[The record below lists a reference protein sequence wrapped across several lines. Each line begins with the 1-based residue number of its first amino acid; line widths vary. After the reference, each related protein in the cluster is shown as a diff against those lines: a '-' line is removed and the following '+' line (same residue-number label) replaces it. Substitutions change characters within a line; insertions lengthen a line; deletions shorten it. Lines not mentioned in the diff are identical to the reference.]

1 MTAIARRDP
10 RNVFGVPT
18 MMSRLFNDPFFATE
32 LTNGTDLLPTLDE
45 SALALD
51 ISESEKELIVRA
63 SLPGFKKDEVD
74 IEVHDGIL
82 TIKANHTEQAEAT
95 TETYLRRE
103 RRTRSMQRRV
113 ALPTTVEGSKVD
125 AELKDGELTLRLAK
139 TPEAQ
144 PRKIAIR

>member
-1 MTAIARRDP
+1 MPAIARRDP
-10 RNVFGVPT
+10 RNLFAVPGL
-18 MMSRLFNDPFFATE
+18 MGRLLNDPFFSSN
-32 LTNGTDLLPTLDE
+32 LTNGTDLLPELDE

-51 ISESEKELIVRA
+51 ISEDEKNLIVRA
-63 SLPGFKKDEVD
+63 SLPGFKKEEID
-74 IEVHDGIL
+74 IEVHDGVL
-82 TIKANHTEQAEAT
+82 TIKATHTEQAQAA

-103 RRTRSMQRRV
+103 RRIRSLQRRV
-113 ALPTTVEGSKVD
+113 ALPTTVEGAKVD